1 MKLGNIHAA
10 EEKDIIKVRN
20 LVKSICNKMA
30 YDNIDTI
37 KITTAVSELTRNL
50 YEHSSGGDIFF
61 KITQNKYKKGLGITF
76 KDKGPGINDLEKI
89 LSGRFKSKAGMG
101 IGLIG
106 AKNLMDEF
114 QIDSSVNGT
123 TIKMIKWFSTDQL
136 EVEINLKEIQSLF
149 YEISEESAIKS
160 LQSQNREMVNLLNE
174 IKEKN
179 EQLEF
184 VNRELEEKNITLF
197 NTMEELKRSNL
208 DILEAMTE
216 LERSKKEIE
225 VFIETIPDGILVVD
239 FEGNIKFAN
248 ITFLD
253 YFKAVTNENLM
264 INSNFL
270 NLKFNN
276 ILIKAIKGIV
286 LEKKKI
292 DLTVEPQTEKWY
304 QIISNTVS
312 LSKEKEP
319 FAIILEVK
327 DITLFVEFELMR
339 RQFISTVSHE
349 LRTPITSI
357 NLSIKNLLRY
367 KEKMTKEQKN
377 SMLEMIN
384 EAAEVLIEMVE
395 DLLILSRIDEKKLI
409 LKWMRYNL
417 SEILESVLLQLKAKS
432 LEKKIVIENNVS
444 NDIYLY
450 GDKIRINQIFRVLL
464 DNAIKYSHENSK
476 IILSVVDNYQGNYNP
491 RSLNGVLIKII
502 DFGIGMKNKDLSY
515 IFNRFFRCEEVHN
528 IEGTGLGLSI
538 AKELVESHQG
548 NIFVESVYEEGST
561 FFVFLPILKRDPN
574 LSQ

>member
-248 ITFLD
+248 KTFLD

-377 SMLEMIN
+377 SMMEMIN

-395 DLLILSRIDEKKLI
+395 DLLILSRVDEKKLI
-409 LKWMRYNL
+409 LKWTRYNL
-417 SEILESVLLQLKAKS
+417 NEILERVLLQLQAKS

-502 DFGIGMKNKDLSY
+502 DFGIGIKKKAVSY
-515 IFNRFFRCEEVHN
+515 THLTLPTI
-528 IEGTGLGLSI
+528 L
-538 AKELVESHQG
+538 LV
-548 NIFVESVYEEGST
+548 
-561 FFVFLPILKRDPN
+561 
-574 LSQ
+574 

>member
-1 MKLGNIHAA
+1 
-10 EEKDIIKVRN
+10 
-20 LVKSICNKMA
+20 
-30 YDNIDTI
+30 
-37 KITTAVSELTRNL
+37 
-50 YEHSSGGDIFF
+50 
-61 KITQNKYKKGLGITF
+61 
-76 KDKGPGINDLEKI
+76 
-89 LSGRFKSKAGMG
+89 
-101 IGLIG
+101 
-106 AKNLMDEF
+106 
-114 QIDSSVNGT
+114 
-123 TIKMIKWFSTDQL
+123 
-136 EVEINLKEIQSLF
+136 
-149 YEISEESAIKS
+149 
-160 LQSQNREMVNLLNE
+160 
-174 IKEKN
+174 
-179 EQLEF
+179 
-184 VNRELEEKNITLF
+184 
-197 NTMEELKRSNL
+197 L

-225 VFIETIPDGILVVD
+225 EFIETIPDGILVVD

-248 ITFLD
+248 KTFLD
-253 YFKAVTNENLM
+253 YFKAVTNENLV
-264 INSNFL
+264 IKSNFL
-270 NLKFNN
+270 NIKFNN
-276 ILIKAIKGIV
+276 ILIKTIKGIV
-286 LEKKKI
+286 LEKKKK
-292 DLTVEPQTEKWY
+292 DLTVEPQTGKWY

-312 LSKEKEP
+312 LSKEKGP

-327 DITLFVEFELMR
+327 DVTLFVEFELMR

-357 NLSIKNLLRY
+357 NLSIKNLIRY

-377 SMLEMIN
+377 SMIEMIN
-384 EAAEVLIEMVE
+384 EATNVLIEMVE

-417 SEILESVLLQLKAKS
+417 SEILERVLLQLKAKS

-502 DFGIGMKNKDLSY
+502 DFGIGMKNKDLMY

-548 NIFVESVYEEGST
+548 NIFVESMYEEGST

>member
-248 ITFLD
+248 KTFLD

-264 INSNFL
+264 IKSNFL

-292 DLTVEPQTEKWY
+292 DLTVEPQTDKWY

-312 LSKEKEP
+312 LPKEKEP

-377 SMLEMIN
+377 SMMEMIN

-395 DLLILSRIDEKKLI
+395 DLLILSRVDEKKLI
-409 LKWMRYNL
+409 LKWTRYKLN
-417 SEILESVLLQLKAKS
+417 EILERVLLQLQAKS

-502 DFGIGMKNKDLSY
+502 DFGIGMKNKDLLY

-574 LSQ
+574 LSE